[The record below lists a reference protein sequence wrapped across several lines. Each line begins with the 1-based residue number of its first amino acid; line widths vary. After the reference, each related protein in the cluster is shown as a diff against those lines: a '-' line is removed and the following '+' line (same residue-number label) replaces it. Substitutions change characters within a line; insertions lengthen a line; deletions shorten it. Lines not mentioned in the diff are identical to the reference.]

1 MEHFAFRAIGLRSSV
16 PKRLHF
22 ARESQRLYLVAMPS
36 RKGKQSNNAKIV
48 GKDGRKRSAGRP
60 KAGTQADRKGSK
72 ADCKGSKAAGAK
84 KTQHAF
90 AFFAFAFAFTF
101 T

>member
-1 MEHFAFRAIGLRSSV
+1 
-16 PKRLHF
+16 
-22 ARESQRLYLVAMPS
+22 MPS
-36 RKGKQSNNAKIV
+36 KKGKKANNANIV
-48 GKDGRKRSAGRP
+48 GKDGRKRSVGRP

-72 ADCKGSKAAGAK
+72 ANHKGSKAAGAK

>member
-1 MEHFAFRAIGLRSSV
+1 
-16 PKRLHF
+16 
-22 ARESQRLYLVAMPS
+22 MPAK
-36 RKGKQSNNAKIV
+36 KGGKPHGKKDPAKNA
-48 GKDGRKRSAGRP
+48 RKRSAGRP
-60 KAGTQADRKGSK
+60 KAGTHANRKGSK

>member
-1 MEHFAFRAIGLRSSV
+1 MV
-16 PKRLHF
+16 KK
-22 ARESQRLYLVAMPS
+22 
-36 RKGKQSNNAKIV
+36 KGKQSNNAKIV
-48 GKDGRKRSAGRP
+48 GKDGRKRSVGRP

-72 ADCKGSKAAGAK
+72 ADRKGSKAAGAK

>member
-1 MEHFAFRAIGLRSSV
+1 MG
-16 PKRLHF
+16 KK
-22 ARESQRLYLVAMPS
+22 
-36 RKGKQSNNAKIV
+36 KGKQSNNAKIV

-60 KAGTQADRKGSK
+60 KAGTHANRKGSK